1 MAKSEYKPLL
11 FTTTVRNP
19 SRFKRYLFVLNKF
32 KGQILTDAL
41 ATKICGE
48 AMRFGIY
55 RPLNRTIAISE
66 KWPNYSQ
73 GDFAEEVLTDAEV
86 SWMLAHN
93 PQNHKEAG
101 FSKGWPS
108 RFATIFMAVR
118 QFGFAYINPGEAIT
132 ISDIGGRLVN
142 NQKVSTEGGV
152 ITVEDGNSK
161 NDTDA
166 FLHAMV
172 KYHRD
177 NPYLRTLNRNVP
189 IVLLLK
195 VIMLLNANPKNNGC
209 GISRRELPI
218 LIFWK
223 DDDAQA
229 AYDMIMDI
237 RMKHGYFPSEE
248 VIRSYCIDNIMGGN
262 FKKFKLASLI
272 NEYPDEYIRKMR
284 YTGLISLRGGGRFVD
299 INKNEQ
305 VKVDYIIDKYSE
317 YVTYTSCLEYYKYVS
332 TVDQELLGIG
342 AKAVDKSRSESL
354 LAGWASKYSW
364 EKIKEEMMLLANHV
378 GSTDPLLKFLDAP
391 VRLEF
396 LTAIAVKQKR
406 PAYRVS
412 PNYNSD
418 DEGLPTST
426 AGGNQGDIECYGDN
440 NVLVEVTLSKGRVQF
455 MMEGFPV
462 KRHLDEFSQKNSSS
476 SCVFI
481 APEVYTDTRGLFEW
495 VAHKDRQYVEPF
507 DIKDFVEE
515 LEKKNDVFGVKSE

>member
-55 RPLNRTIAISE
+55 RPLNRTTAISE

-299 INKNEQ
+299 PMFKIVFNN
-305 VKVDYIIDKYSE
+305 YI
-317 YVTYTSCLEYYKYVS
+317 
-332 TVDQELLGIG
+332 
-342 AKAVDKSRSESL
+342 
-354 LAGWASKYSW
+354 
-364 EKIKEEMMLLANHV
+364 
-378 GSTDPLLKFLDAP
+378 
-391 VRLEF
+391 
-396 LTAIAVKQKR
+396 
-406 PAYRVS
+406 
-412 PNYNSD
+412 
-418 DEGLPTST
+418 
-426 AGGNQGDIECYGDN
+426 YG
-440 NVLVEVTLSKGRVQF
+440 VEVGKAASRF
-455 MMEGFPV
+455 
-462 KRHLDEFSQKNSSS
+462 
-476 SCVFI
+476 
-481 APEVYTDTRGLFEW
+481 
-495 VAHKDRQYVEPF
+495 
-507 DIKDFVEE
+507 
-515 LEKKNDVFGVKSE
+515 